1 MSAFERSIGRM
12 AEAIILKKILE
23 ELTEN
28 AKQIRQEELEQFA
41 DNIQAAK
48 RIFVAGAG
56 RSGFVARAFSN
67 RLMHLGLA
75 VYFVGEPTTPSIQE
89 GDLLIIASGSGETG
103 SLKVMA
109 EKAKKQQAAVAVI
122 TIFPEASIGSMADA
136 VIQVPGVTPKSE
148 LENKVISIQPMGNVF
163 EQTTWLIF
171 DNIVMILMER
181 LRKTEEEMF
190 KLHANLE

>member
-1 MSAFERSIGRM
+1 M
-12 AEAIILKKILE
+12 AEAVVLKKILE
-23 ELTEN
+23 ELMGN
-28 AKQIRQEELEQFA
+28 AELIQQEELEGFA
-41 DNIQAAK
+41 DRIEAAQ

-67 RLMHLGLA
+67 RLMHLGLT
-75 VYFVGEPTTPSIQE
+75 VYFVGEPTTPSIQA

-109 EKAKKQQAAVAVI
+109 QKAKKQGALVATI

-136 VIQVPGVTPKSE
+136 VIKVPGITPKSE
-148 LENKVISIQPMGNVF
+148 LKNDVQSVQPMGNAF
-163 EQTTWLIF
+163 EQTTWLIC
-171 DNIVMILMER
+171 DNIIMILMER
-181 LRKTEEEMF
+181 FGKTAEDMF